1 MDKKIK
7 FTQDEKALIWSRFVH
22 PKKGT
27 EDEADHYI
35 SYCEQFGMNPLL
47 NDIVFNRF
55 ESKNGPVAQFIA
67 TRDGLLRLATQQSDY
82 VGPPNAAVVKEGD
95 EFEFLP
101 SEGAVRHKFGS
112 KRGKILGAYAILKH
126 KRFNPVATFVDFDE
140 YFQANSG
147 VATTQKGNKNTWDKM
162 PSAMIVK
169 VAEVFVL
176 KRQFPL
182 GGIQTQEEMGMEN
195 IEPYVT
201 EFVPKTSSSN
211 TVAEADDNHEVTTQD
226 KPDKS
231 SKEEARQTPTSN
243 TQGTTGNDRTQKM
256 KVILKAFQIKDSPN
270 GTKYGLCE
278 IEEMES
284 NNSMNIMVKGE
295 EEIKVLQQ
303 LPNDSQLYV
312 SVYKETGFLF
322 LDYIEQSITEHEQKP
337 AAAGDLEKEES
348 QPKENEQS
356 NYQVL
361 EGVVQKV
368 ESGQKGKTKF
378 SKLTFQPSEGKGEAM
393 LLLAQGDNKVR
404 QVENLP
410 YKEEIAIQIKDE
422 NGFQFF
428 MGVHQQDM
436 KVG

>member
-1 MDKKIK
+1 MDKKIT
-7 FTQDEKALIWSRFVH
+7 FTQNEKALIWSRFVH

-35 SYCEQFGMNPLL
+35 SYCEQFGLNPLL

-182 GGIQTQEEMGMEN
+182 GGIQTQEEMGLEN
-195 IEPYVT
+195 IDQYVT
-201 EFVPKTSSSN
+201 EFVPNSPSSN
-211 TVAEADDNHEVTTQD
+211 TIVEADDNHEVTAQD
-226 KPDKS
+226 KSDKS
-231 SKEEARQTPTSN
+231 SKEEIRQTSASN
-243 TQGTTGNDRTQKM
+243 TQGVASNNKTQRM
-256 KVILKAFQIKDSPN
+256 KVILKSFEIKDSPS

-278 IEEMES
+278 VEEMES
-284 NNSMNIMVKGE
+284 NNPINIMVKGE

-303 LPNDSQLYV
+303 LPKDSQLYV

-322 LDYIEQSITEHEQKP
+322 LDYIEQSLTGNEQKP
-337 AAAGDLEKEES
+337 AATEDYKKEKS
-348 QPKENEQS
+348 QSEENEQS

-368 ESGQKGKTKF
+368 EFGQKGKTKF
-378 SKLTFQPSEGKGEAM
+378 SKLTFQPSEGEAM
-393 LLLAQGDNKVR
+393 LLLAQGDKKVR
-404 QVENLP
+404 QVESLP
-410 YKEEIAIQIKDE
+410 DKEEIAIKVKDE

-428 MGVHQQDM
+428 VGVHEQDM
-436 KVG
+436 KAG